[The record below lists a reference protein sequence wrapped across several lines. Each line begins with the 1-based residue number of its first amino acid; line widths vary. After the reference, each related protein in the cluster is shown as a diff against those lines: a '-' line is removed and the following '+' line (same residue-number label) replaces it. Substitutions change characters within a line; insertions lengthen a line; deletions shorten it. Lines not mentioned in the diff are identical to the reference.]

1 MSQRLLSG
9 FVVETNPGQNRTMRP
24 EGHAGP
30 RRTIELSIRVGSD
43 SIAAAARGLREL
55 AEMLEHQ
62 PREGAISIGSGGID
76 VGYSCSGDVDRDW
89 THDRYF
95 AEVEKWRHGRD
106 EGKAN
111 E

>member
-1 MSQRLLSG
+1 
-9 FVVETNPGQNRTMRP
+9 MRP

-55 AEMLEHQ
+55 AETLEHQ
-62 PREGAISIGSGGID
+62 PREGAISIGSGGLD
-76 VGYSCSGDVDRDW
+76 VGYSCSGDVDQAW

-95 AEVEKWRHGRD
+95 AEVERWRHERD
-106 EGKAN
+106 DGGS
-111 E
+111 